1 MIAHL
6 RGILLEKHPNAVVI
20 DVHGVGYEL
29 AIPVSAYSAL
39 PDQGSPVQ
47 LHVYT
52 QVRED
57 AISLFGFQA
66 VADKTLFERLIGVS
80 GIGPSVA
87 IKAMGGMSTSDLAS
101 AIRSGAIEQ
110 LVRIPGIGKKTAE
123 RMVLE
128 LRDKLEFVGLA
139 TPTQTTPVKSAFEA
153 NEEDVISA
161 LMNFGASRASGEAAV
176 VKARSTTEPN
186 DFDALFRRALT
197 LVK

>member
-6 RGILLEKHPNAVVI
+6 RGTLLEKHPNAVVI
-20 DVHGVGYEL
+20 DVQGVGYEL
-29 AIPVSAYSAL
+29 AIPVSAFSSL
-39 PDQGSPVQ
+39 PETGSPVQ

-52 QVRED
+52 HVRED

-66 VADKTLFERLIGVS
+66 SVDKTLFEKLIAVS

-87 IKAMGGMSTSDLAS
+87 IKAMGGMTAADLAN

-128 LRDKLEFVGLA
+128 LRDKLDFAGLRA
-139 TPTQTTPVKSAFEA
+139 RADATPVKSAFEGT
-153 NEEDVISA
+153 EEDVISA
-161 LMNFGASRASGEAAV
+161 LMNFGATRASGEAAV
-176 VKARSTTEPN
+176 VKARSATESN
-186 DFDALFRRALT
+186 GFDALFRRALKI
-197 LVK
+197 VK